1 MLMVLRNRNPE
12 WNWLRF
18 LLILYVLLLAY
29 VVAYIFNPNIW
40 EAEASGFLS
49 SSLACRNREF

>member
-1 MLMVLRNRNPE
+1 MVLRNRNPDE
-12 WNWLRF
+12 TDRF

-29 VVAYIFNPNIW
+29 VVAYVFNPNIW